1 MTRISPERPLSV
13 EIERDL
19 FDAQEKLTQKK
30 SMIRDKET
38 LWRLK
43 DLSNMLDQ
51 GGDEDEKDEIED
63 EGSKS
68 ATPLAKKT
76 VTTEIAES
84 LRLVIV
90 GDIIMILSI

>member
-1 MTRISPERPLSV
+1 MMRISPKRTLSV

-19 FDAQEKLTQKK
+19 FDTQEKLTQKK
-30 SMIRDKET
+30 SMIRDKKT
-38 LWRLK
+38 LRRLK

-76 VTTEIAES
+76 VTAEIAETGHS
-84 LRLVIV
+84 

>member
-1 MTRISPERPLSV
+1 MRISPKRPLSA

-19 FDAQEKLTQKK
+19 FDAQDKLTQKK
-30 SMIRDKET
+30 SMIKDKEI
-38 LWRLK
+38 LRRLK

-51 GGDEDEKDEIED
+51 GGDKDEKDEIED

-76 VTTEIAES
+76 VTAEIAES

-90 GDIIMILSI
+90 GDIIMILSL